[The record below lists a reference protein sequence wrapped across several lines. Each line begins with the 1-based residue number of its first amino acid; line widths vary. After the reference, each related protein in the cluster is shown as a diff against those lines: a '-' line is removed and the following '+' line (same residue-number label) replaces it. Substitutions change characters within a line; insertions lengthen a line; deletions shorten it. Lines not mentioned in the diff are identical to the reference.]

1 MKYNFDEIIDRRGN
15 HSMKYDDL
23 KSKFGTTDVI
33 PLWVADMDFKTA
45 QPVIDAIYSKA
56 EQGIFGYVS
65 RPQEYFDSII
75 SWQKRRNDW
84 DIPDK
89 SLLSFALGV
98 VPTLGTLVRQFAKR
112 GEPIL
117 FQPPVYPDFF
127 EVCKSF
133 ERPILQNRLI
143 ERDGVFHLDIDD
155 FEAQLKKGPKAF
167 ILCNPQNPTGH
178 AWRREELAA
187 MGELCVRYNVPIISD
202 EIHADLMLFGNK
214 HIPMATVSPE
224 IAANTITCTSIS
236 KTFNLAG
243 LQAATVIFNNADVQR
258 EYDHFWHGMD
268 TNRNNCFSL
277 VASMAAYSEGEEWL
291 DQLIPYLEE
300 NMRFIK
306 AYCEDKIPQIKVGL
320 PEATYLMWLD
330 CRGLGLND
338 DALEAFMIKKAGLG
352 LNAGRAFDSNL
363 SGYMR
368 LNAACPRPILQ
379 KAMKQL
385 EVAVKAI

>member
-1 MKYNFDEIIDRRGN
+1 MKYNFDEAVDRKDN
-15 HSMKYDDL
+15 HSMKYNDL
-23 KSKFGTTDVI
+23 ESKFGTSDVI

-45 QPVIDAIYSKA
+45 QPVIDALHRKA
-56 EQGIFGYVS
+56 DQGIFGYVS

-75 SWQKRRNDW
+75 EWQKRRNGW
-84 DIPDK
+84 EIPDK

-98 VPTLGTLVRQFAKR
+98 VPMLGTLVRQFAKR
-112 GEPIL
+112 GESIL

-127 EVCKSF
+127 EVCNSF

-143 ERDGVFHLDIDD
+143 EKNGVFNLDLDD
-155 FEAQLKKGPKAF
+155 FETQLKKGPKAF

-187 MGELCVRYNVPIISD
+187 IGGLCVKYKVPIISD
-202 EIHADLMLFGNK
+202 EIHADLMLFGNR

-243 LQAATVIFNNADVQR
+243 LQAATVIFNNTETQR

-277 VASMAAYSEGEEWL
+277 VASMAAYNEGEEWL
-291 DQLIPYLEE
+291 DQLLTYLED
-300 NMRFIK
+300 NMRFVK
-306 AYCEDKIPQIKVGL
+306 SYCESEIPRIKVNL

-330 CRGLGLND
+330 CRGLALSD
-338 DALEAFMIKKAGLG
+338 DALESFMINSAGLG

-368 LNAACPRPILQ
+368 LNAACPRATLK
-379 KAMKQL
+379 KAMEQL
-385 EVAVKAI
+385 GLAVKAL

>member
-1 MKYNFDEIIDRRGN
+1 MKYNFDEVIDRAGN

-23 KSKFGTTDVI
+23 ESKFGTSDVI

-45 QPVIDAIYSKA
+45 QPVIDALHDKA
-56 EQGIFGYVS
+56 SQGIFGYVS
-65 RPQEYFDSII
+65 RPKEYFESIVN
-75 SWQKRRNDW
+75 WQKRRNGW
-84 DIPDK
+84 DITDK

-112 GEPIL
+112 GEYIL

-127 EVCKSF
+127 EVCNSF

-143 ERDGVFHLDIDD
+143 EKDGTFLLDLDD
-155 FEAQLKKGPKAF
+155 FEVQLKKGPKAF

-187 MGELCVRYNVPIISD
+187 MGNLCIKYNVPIISD

-214 HIPMATVSPE
+214 HIPMATISPE

-243 LQAATVIFNNADVQR
+243 LQAATVIFNNAETQKK
-258 EYDHFWHGMD
+258 YDHFWHGMD

-277 VASMAAYSEGEEWL
+277 VAAMAAYNEGEDWL
-291 DQLIPYLEE
+291 DQLLPYLEN
-300 NMRFIK
+300 NMLFIK
-306 AYCEDKIPQIKVGL
+306 EYCEKEIPQIKVNL

-330 CRGLGLND
+330 CRDLGLDD
-338 DALEAFMIKKAGLG
+338 DALEAFMIKKAKLG
-352 LNAGRAFDSNL
+352 LNAGRAFDPNL

-368 LNAACPRPILQ
+368 LNAACPRSTLQ
-379 KAMKQL
+379 KAMEQL
-385 EVAVKAI
+385 KAAVNAM